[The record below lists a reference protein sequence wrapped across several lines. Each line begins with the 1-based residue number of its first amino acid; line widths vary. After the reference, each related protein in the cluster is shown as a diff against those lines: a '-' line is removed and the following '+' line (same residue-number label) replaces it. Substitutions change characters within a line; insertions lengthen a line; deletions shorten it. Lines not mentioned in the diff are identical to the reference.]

1 MFRTGKPKANKKD
14 NDGFY
19 TLRVSGVN
27 AQEEEHNKSS
37 LYSTIASNMLS
48 PQNNG
53 GIVVQ
58 RNLHTSGDRNTRKK

>member
-1 MFRTGKPKANKKD
+1 MFRTGKRKYEKKD

-27 AQEEEHNKSS
+27 HQEEEHKKSS

-53 GIVVQ
+53 GIVQ

>member
-1 MFRTGKPKANKKD
+1 MFRTGKRKASQKD

-48 PQNNG
+48 P
-53 GIVVQ
+53 
-58 RNLHTSGDRNTRKK
+58 